1 MEDAASV
8 STPVLGVSDLWLSRG
23 GQQVLRG
30 VNLRVDRG
38 ERVAL
43 MGLSGGG
50 KTTVLRTIVALDA
63 FDAGKI
69 LVDGVELRA
78 GPLPREARLRDLRRK
93 VGIVFQLHHLFS
105 HLTALQNVVL
115 AQVHALHVPHD
126 LAEARARGLL
136 GSLDVLERA
145 HALPAELSG
154 GEAQRVA
161 IARALATDP
170 PLLLMDEPTASLDP
184 ARRGELGETLEGL
197 TRAGR
202 TLLLATHD
210 DDFALDFA
218 TRVAILADGVVV
230 EEGEPERVLRRPSHP
245 ATRALLQSQGKSLG
259 SPQQELA
266 GGRKSSARG
275 RLAVVRP
282 KQKD

>member
-1 MEDAASV
+1 
-8 STPVLGVSDLWLSRG
+8 
-23 GQQVLRG
+23 
-30 VNLRVDRG
+30 
-38 ERVAL
+38 

-126 LAEARARGLL
+126 LAEARARELL
-136 GSLDVLERA
+136 GSLGVLERA

-184 ARRGELGETLEGL
+184 ARRGELGETLENL

-259 SPQQELA
+259 SPQQKLA
-266 GGRKSSARG
+266 GGRESSARG
-275 RLAVVRP
+275 RLAVARP
-282 KQKD
+282 RHKD